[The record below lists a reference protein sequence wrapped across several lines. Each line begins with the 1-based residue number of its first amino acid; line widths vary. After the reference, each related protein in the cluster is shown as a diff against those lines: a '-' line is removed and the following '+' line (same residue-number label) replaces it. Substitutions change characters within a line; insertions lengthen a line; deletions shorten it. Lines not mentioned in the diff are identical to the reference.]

1 MNKPKLL
8 HLSTGWTISWQCPEY
23 KEIEKLANIFH
34 DNLDFK
40 KFIVDSFQAR
50 CLYKNELVCSK
61 DSREILDSDR
71 DKIID
76 SISRAYKNNTKLFL
90 ITHGTYTMPE
100 TWKYLEQNLPKSIL
114 EDVSIVITWA
124 MYPWNILWSDAPMNI
139 WASISALLNCENA
152 LWVVISMHGKNWNV
166 NNIEKDVWKL
176 LFHVNIK

>member
-50 CLYKNELVCSK
+50 CLYENQVICNK
-61 DSREILDSDR
+61 DSRNITDLDRNNLIDWILE
-71 DKIID
+71 
-76 SISRAYKNNTKLFL
+76 AYKDDTKLFL

-100 TWKYLEQNLPKSIL
+100 TWKYLEQNLPGNIL
-114 EDVSIVITWA
+114 QNISLIITGA
-124 MYPWNILWSDAPMNI
+124 MYPWNILGSDAPMNI
-139 WASISALLNCENA
+139 WASISSLLNAEKP
-152 LWVVISMHGKNWNV
+152 LWVMISMHWKNWDV

>member
-50 CLYKNELVCSK
+50 CWYHNHVICNK
-61 DSREILDSDR
+61 DSRDITDLDRNNLIDAIL
-71 DKIID
+71 K
-76 SISRAYKNNTKLFL
+76 AYEDNTKLFL

-100 TWKYLEQNLPKSIL
+100 TWKYLEQNLPNNIL
-114 EDVSIVITWA
+114 EDISIVITGA
-124 MYPWNILWSDAPMNI
+124 MYPWNILGSDAPMNI
-139 WASISALLNCENA
+139 WASISSLLNAEKP
-152 LWVVISMHGKNWNV
+152 LWVVISMHGKNWDV